1 MIEKLKRM
9 HEKGSEEGFTLIELM
24 IVIVIIG
31 ILAAVAIPI
40 FANQQK
46 AAIAAG
52 VKSDIKNTATATATF
67 LTKNPTAKGLYV
79 FLGVPIIKSESDTQ
93 ITINTG
99 KVFFT
104 NMYVENDDGSVTNEI
119 YAAFDSY
126 DTNGNIIPPAW
137 NNYKILG
144 YNPKL
149 NGAYLF
155 DSTTGKYSSVPDSSG
170 KSNY

>member
-1 MIEKLKRM
+1 MLHKLKNLR
-9 HEKGSEEGFTLIELM
+9 EKGNEEGFTLIELM
-24 IVIVIIG
+24 IVVVIIG

-52 VKSDIKNTATATATF
+52 VKSDVKNTATATATF
-67 LTKNPTAKGLYV
+67 LTKNPTAKGLYT
-79 FLGVPIIKSESDTQ
+79 FLSVPIKTTDSSTQ

-99 KVFFT
+99 KVIFT
-104 NMYVENDDGSVTNEI
+104 NAYVENDDGSVTNEI

-126 DTNGNIIPPAW
+126 DTNGNIIVPAW

-144 YNPKL
+144 YNPNL

-155 DSTTGKYSSVPDSSG
+155 DSTTGKFTSIPDL
-170 KSNY
+170 SNKNSY